1 MTNPI
6 ITIHDIE
13 TDEIITREMNAK
25 ELAQYKADSIAS
37 NKIKTEAE
45 AKLAARAEILERLGL
60 TADEAAILLG

>member
-13 TDEIITREMNAK
+13 TDKIITREMNAK

-45 AKLAARAEILERLGL
+45 AKATARAEILDRLGI
-60 TADEAAILLG
+60 TAEEALILLG